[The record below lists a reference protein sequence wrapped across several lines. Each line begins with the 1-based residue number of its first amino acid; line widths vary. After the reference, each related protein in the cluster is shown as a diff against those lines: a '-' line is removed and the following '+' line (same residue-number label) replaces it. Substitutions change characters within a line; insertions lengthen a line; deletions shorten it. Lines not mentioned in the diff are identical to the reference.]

1 MPLANDY
8 KKKAGLTHFLKGK
21 TNAAVVTIL
30 DSQESYKMNSFA
42 LADCL
47 IELEEGKEQFKKGE
61 LVDVLMI
68 V

>member
-21 TNAAVVTIL
+21 TNNKEVTIL
-30 DSQESYKMNSFA
+30 NNQASYLMNSFA
-42 LADCL
+42 IADCL
-47 IELEEGKEQFKKGE
+47 IELGEEKEQFMKGE
-61 LVDVLMI
+61 MVNVLMI